1 MGHVN
6 GDREAIVQIVV
17 LNDRKKT
24 ASVEGVDTG
33 YTGDL
38 ILSIATIEQLG
49 LAIQGIQQGVLGD
62 GSSRA
67 FEVYS
72 GLVIWDGNIR
82 KVEIN
87 AAETGALIGMGLL
100 ENCKLELIAK
110 LGGEVRITS
119 LNDVKGFP
127 KTP

>member
-1 MGHVN
+1 MILGLVN
-6 GDREAIVQIVV
+6 SDREAIIQIVV
-17 LNDRKKT
+17 LNDRKQT
-24 ASVEGVDTG
+24 ASIKGVVDTG

-38 ILSIATIEQLG
+38 MLPLAIVEQLG
-49 LAIQGIQQGVLGD
+49 LAIKGIQRGVLGD

-87 AAETGALIGMGLL
+87 AAETGVLIGMGLL
-100 ENCKLELIAK
+100 ENHKLEVVAK
-110 LGGEVRITS
+110 PGGEVRIAALES
-119 LNDVKGFP
+119 Q
-127 KTP
+127 

>member
-1 MGHVN
+1 MILGRVN
-6 GDREAIVQIVV
+6 DGREAIVQIAV
-17 LNDRKKT
+17 LNDHKKT
-24 ASVEGVDTG
+24 ASIEGVVDTG

-38 ILSIATIEQLG
+38 MLPMAIVEKLG
-49 LAIQGIQQGVLGD
+49 LVIQGIQQGVLGD

-100 ENCKLELIAK
+100 ESCKLEIVAK
-110 LGGEVRITS
+110 PGGEVRITP
-119 LNDVKGFP
+119 LVDL
-127 KTP
+127 